1 MESAALLSFA
11 RARTPLWQ
19 DLLCQSV
26 LLYLALGEPSLPV
39 PNVEAALRRVEA
51 QLIWRLL
58 QGQELDPNAVTEA
71 WAIVETAQAR
81 LLGSPTDLA
90 DCLARC
96 TPAQCLVLVQNSA
109 YN

>member
-11 RARTPLWQ
+11 RARSPFWQ

-26 LLYLALGEPSLPV
+26 LLYLAMDESSLPV
-39 PNVEAALRRVEA
+39 PVVEAALRRVEA

-58 QGQELDPNAVTEA
+58 QGQVLEPEVVAEA

-81 LLGSPTDLA
+81 LLASPGDLN
-90 DCLARC
+90 DCLARYSS
-96 TPAQCLVLVQNSA
+96 AQCLVMVQNA
-109 YN
+109 THD

>member
-11 RARTPLWQ
+11 RARSPFWQ

-26 LLYLALGEPSLPV
+26 LLYLALGEPTFPV
-39 PNVEAALRRVEA
+39 PIVEAALRRVES

-58 QGQELDPNAVTEA
+58 QGQALEPEALAEA

-81 LLGSPTDLA
+81 LLASPSDLA
-90 DCLARC
+90 DCLGRYS
-96 TPAQCLVLVQNSA
+96 PAQCLVLAQNTA
-109 YN
+109 YS

>member
-26 LLYLALGEPSLPV
+26 LLYLALGEPSLPI

-58 QGQELDPNAVTEA
+58 RGQELESAAVAEA

-96 TPAQCLVLVQNSA
+96 SPAQCFFLVQNAA
-109 YN
+109 YD